1 MDGSRFDSLARAL
14 HEVRSRR
21 GTFASLLGGTVG
33 LLGLAETTAKKK
45 KKKKKNKCT
54 LLGGQVCGGACCF
67 ALEGEKCC
75 DGACI
80 PQSSCCLPGQVL
92 AHKGRFDQCGECIN
106 GFLSKDPEACSKI
119 DPDGCSICSGY
130 QCIPGNEGL
139 PCDGLSRCGIC
150 SGGLCENPA

>member
-1 MDGSRFDSLARAL
+1 MGLCAVPASGCHRRSQASLEDHDMDGSRFDALARAL

-21 GTFASLLGGTVG
+21 GAFASLLGGTVG

-54 LLGGQVCGGACCF
+54 LLRGQVCGGACCF

-80 PQSSCCLPGQVL
+80 P
-92 AHKGRFDQCGECIN
+92 
-106 GFLSKDPEACSKI
+106 
-119 DPDGCSICSGY
+119 
-130 QCIPGNEGL
+130 
-139 PCDGLSRCGIC
+139 
-150 SGGLCENPA
+150 